1 MNMKNDLLI
10 VKAGVDP
17 KMYNEIRRQTAT
29 RSSETLVM
37 VVGTPGGSP
46 MHAYRTMIFLR
57 SIYKKIVFIVFDE
70 AMSAGTL
77 MALGSDS
84 IYLEDGACLGPLDLQ
99 ISHPT
104 DDSIISTLDVRDTA
118 LSTVSEAS
126 VVMLKLCNKN
136 LEAGLPK
143 SIAIDTAIRMA
154 TDLYKP
160 IMDKIDPFHLHE
172 SYRNAELSASYG
184 KKLLLKGMIK
194 NQLEAARIS
203 THLANN
209 YSYHGYAIIKEEAK
223 NLGLKIME
231 SSELLDIIDL
241 DKAKGIY
248 DRVPPENIA
257 FISTNY
263 RKNEESQ
270 IKNKKENK

>member
-1 MNMKNDLLI
+1 MKNDLLI
-10 VKAGVDP
+10 VKSGVDS
-17 KMYNEIRRQTAT
+17 KMFNEIRKQTPPHP
-29 RSSETLVM
+29 SETLVM

-46 MHAYRTMIFLR
+46 MHAYRTMVFLR

-143 SIAIDTAIRMA
+143 SIAIDAAIKIA
-154 TDLYKP
+154 TDLYRP

-172 SYRNAELSASYG
+172 SYRNAELSTSYG
-184 KKLLLKGMIK
+184 INLLLKGMIK
-194 NQLEAARIS
+194 NQLEAAKIS
-203 THLANN
+203 SYLANN

-223 NLGLKIME
+223 NLGLKIVE
-231 SSELLDIIDL
+231 SLELSDTIDL
-241 DKAKGIY
+241 DKAKSFY
-248 DRVPPENIA
+248 DGVPPENII
-257 FISTNY
+257 FMPNNDK
-263 RKNEESQ
+263 KNEESQ
-270 IKNKKENK
+270 VKNKKENK

>member
-1 MNMKNDLLI
+1 MKNDLLI
-10 VKAGVDP
+10 VKAGVSP
-17 KMYNEIRRQTAT
+17 EMFNEIRRQTV
-29 RSSETLVM
+29 SHLSETLVM
-37 VVGTPGGSP
+37 VVGTLGGSP

-57 SIYKKIVFIVFDE
+57 SIYKKIVFVVFDE

-118 LSTVSEAS
+118 SATVQQAS
-126 VVMLKLCNKN
+126 VVMLQLYNKN
-136 LEAGLPK
+136 REDGLQK
-143 SIAIDTAIRMA
+143 SIAIDAAIRMA
-154 TDLYKP
+154 SDLYRP

-184 KKLLLKGMIK
+184 ANLLLKGMIK
-194 NQLEAARIS
+194 NRFEAVQIS

-209 YSYHGYAIIKEEAK
+209 YFDHGYAIIKEEAK

-231 SSELLDIIDL
+231 SSELSSIIDL
-241 DKAKGIY
+241 SKTKSIY
-248 DRVPPENIA
+248 DGVLPENII
-257 FISTNY
+257 FIPTNDK
-263 RKNEESQ
+263 KNEESQ
-270 IKNKKENK
+270 TKNKKEDK

>member
-1 MNMKNDLLI
+1 MKNDLLI
-10 VKAGVDP
+10 VKAGIDS
-17 KMYNEIRRQTAT
+17 KMLNEVRKQITS

-46 MHAYRTMIFLR
+46 MHAYRAMVFLR

-84 IYLEDGACLGPLDLQ
+84 IYLENGACLGPLDLQ

-126 VVMLKLCNKN
+126 VVMLKLWNKN

-143 SIAIDTAIRMA
+143 SIAIDAAVRMA

-172 SYRNAELSASYG
+172 SYRNAELSTSYG
-184 KKLLLKGMIK
+184 TNLLLNGMVK
-194 NQLEAARIS
+194 NQLEAAKIS
-203 THLANN
+203 SHLANN

-231 SSELLDIIDL
+231 STELSDIIDL
-241 DKAKGIY
+241 DKAKSVY
-248 DRVPPENIA
+248 NEVPPENIL
-257 FISTNY
+257 FIPVNNKKS
-263 RKNEESQ
+263 EEMQ
-270 IKNKKENK
+270 QNNKKENK

>member
-1 MNMKNDLLI
+1 MKNDLLI
-10 VKAGVDP
+10 VKSGVDS
-17 KMYNEIRRQTAT
+17 KMFSEIRKQTAAH
-29 RSSETLVM
+29 SSETLIM

-57 SIYKKIVFIVFDE
+57 SIYKKIFFIVFDE

-104 DDSIISTLDVRDTA
+104 DDSTISTLDVRDTA

-136 LEAGLPK
+136 LETGLPK
-143 SIAIDTAIRMA
+143 SIAIDAAIRMA

-172 SYRNAELSASYG
+172 SYRNAELSTSYG
-184 KKLLLKGMIK
+184 TNLLLKGMVK
-194 NQLEAARIS
+194 NQLEAAKIS

-231 SSELLDIIDL
+231 RSELSDIIDL

-248 DRVPPENIA
+248 DGIPPENTV
-257 FISTNY
+257 FMSTND